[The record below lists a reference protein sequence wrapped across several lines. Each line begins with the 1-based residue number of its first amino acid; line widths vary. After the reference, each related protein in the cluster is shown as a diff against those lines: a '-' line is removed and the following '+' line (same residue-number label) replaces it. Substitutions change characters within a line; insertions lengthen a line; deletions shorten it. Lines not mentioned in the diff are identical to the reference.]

1 MNAAGLRVL
10 VTRPAA
16 QSGPM
21 ERRLRSLGVEPLSLP
36 MFEIVS
42 SGNDDAHRA
51 RLWDMQHWD
60 GWIFTSVNAAR
71 RTLEL
76 ASHIPSWP
84 PRYAIG
90 HATAAVL
97 TGTGRAP
104 VQLPA
109 QGNSSEDLLALQ
121 ALRRV
126 SGLRFLVCTG
136 EGGRDAIAPEL
147 RTRGAHVER
156 LDLYRRVAVEHPA
169 SAVRDVAERCDAV
182 ICTSGEGL
190 ARLHSLLPDDL
201 RSQLTRRLLVVP
213 SQRVLELARHLGF
226 TEVRAPVKTS
236 DEALVECLLHPDS
249 PSP

>member
-1 MNAAGLRVL
+1 MNVAGLRVL

-21 ERRLRSLGVEPLSLP
+21 ERRLRSLGMEPLSLP
-36 MFEIVS
+36 LFEIVS
-42 SGNDDAHRA
+42 SGDDEAHRA
-51 RLWDMQHWD
+51 RLADAQHWD

-76 ASHIPSWP
+76 ASRIPSWP

-90 HATAAVL
+90 GATAFLL
-97 TGTGRAP
+97 TECGHAP

-109 QGNSSEDLLALQ
+109 QGNTSEDLLALP
-121 ALRRV
+121 ALRHV

-147 RTRGAHVER
+147 RSRGAHVER

-169 SAVRDVAERCDAV
+169 SAVREAAERCEAV

-190 ARLHSLLPDDL
+190 ARLHRLLPDDL
-201 RSQLTRRLLVVP
+201 RSHLTRRLLVVP

-236 DEALVECLLHPDS
+236 DEALVDCLLHPDS